1 MVGVLRND
9 AASGTGGA
17 TGSQC
22 AACYPLPPPNTAPSS
37 SVPVTKSRLM
47 LARRG
52 VSEETFE
59 TGCPIA
65 RFASMSPNRATKAR
79 ARIALF
85 SQSRGVNARGV
96 MAARPSSSL
105 TRQRPSRLRP
115 PTSVQTNA
123 AASVVAAFIV
133 FARRFR
139 CNFIP
144 AGTTDLACRDHAE
157 GHSKLTIWT
166 VFTPAD
172 RG

>member
-1 MVGVLRND
+1 M
-9 AASGTGGA
+9 T
-17 TGSQC
+17 
-22 AACYPLPPPNTAPSS
+22 PLPEQGVRPARSAQ
-37 SVPVTKSRLM
+37 PVTPSLRRTPRLHHQYLSPRVGLM

-79 ARIALF
+79 ARITLV
-85 SQSRGVNARGV
+85 SQSRGVNGRGV

-123 AASVVAAFIV
+123 AASVVAVFIV

-144 AGTTDLACRDHAE
+144 AGTSDLACRDHAE